1 MKDTLAYLVL
11 MVLFGVFIYSHLPE
25 NSIRANPIQ
34 DCEKEADSLEWQLLQ
49 TPDTVFIFHP

>member
-1 MKDTLAYLVL
+1 
-11 MVLFGVFIYSHLPE
+11 VFIYSHLPE